1 MAAPAPAAAGQ
12 ARQRK
17 PRSDEQREAENE
29 RRRMANETEE
39 ARAKRE
45 ERNLRRRVGG
55 DLHKKLTPEARLKKK
70 DGIFDKRHAANP
82 EMRTNKP
89 RRKFKNARAS
99 WTNVDDVY
107 KLRHDFANQA
117 QALKAMTRRAEA
129 AEARAEAEK
138 GAREAAEARSEA
150 EKGAR
155 EAAERKLALQEGA
168 ELSAYELYGLYRAR
182 LGSQTEGAVQT
193 EGAGAT
199 AEAAQAA
206 NLAGRARRDAARD
219 ERLLKRARRNGL
231 EEHPECAEYLAWQN
245 SPHTKGLEARAETAE
260 ANLQKIREDSTDWAN
275 AVGLTPLLLTLA
287 RRLGREPTKEEVK
300 ECLESLAA

>member
-1 MAAPAPAAAGQ
+1 MVAAGVAQPFTQPLGLGFDIVTVVAVQHHEQVVGPVRQ
-12 ARQRK
+12 AAGPPVAVTDARPVGQL
-17 PRSDEQREAENE
+17 PAEFID
-29 RRRMANETEE
+29 ALIIDVPHGH
-39 ARAKRE
+39 A
-45 ERNLRRRVGG
+45 VGQVAQAIVVGYRG
-55 DLHKKLTPEARLKKK
+55 D
-70 DGIFDKRHAANP
+70 AA
-82 EMRTNKP
+82 
-89 RRKFKNARAS
+89 
-99 WTNVDDVY
+99 
-107 KLRHDFANQA
+107 HDAGQA

-168 ELSAYELYGLYRAR
+168 ELSAYELYGLYLAR

-219 ERLLKRARRNGL
+219 ERVLKRARRNGL
-231 EEHPECAEYLAWQN
+231 EERPECAEYRAWQN

-275 AVGLTPLLLTLA
+275 AVGATLLLLKLA
-287 RRLGREPTKEEVK
+287 HRLGREPTKEEVK
-300 ECLESLAA
+300 